1 MALAG
6 DPLPRRLALLAGI
19 IYACFY
25 LFAIGD
31 VDLVGSSQWRA
42 QLGQIDFGHLL
53 RARSPFLFEAV
64 ALLQAGNVLL
74 LISPL
79 NLLITGALAALLGA
93 NVHGALALHQN
104 PACRTGNGR
113 MFGGALPA
121 LLAGSACC
129 APSIVLLL
137 GIPGLAAFSGFF
149 AYLIPMSVVILGLN
163 RWWQRRQGA
172 PALIRFR

>member
-1 MALAG
+1 MALTSDA
-6 DPLPRRLALLAGI
+6 LPRRMALLAGI
-19 IYACFY
+19 TYTCFY

-31 VDLVGSSQWRA
+31 VDLVASSQWRA
-42 QLGQIDFGHLL
+42 QLGQFDFGHLL

-64 ALLQAGNVLL
+64 ALLQAGNVLML
-74 LISPL
+74 VSPM
-79 NLLITGALAALLGA
+79 NLLITAILAGLLGA

-104 PACRTGNGR
+104 AACRTGNGR
-113 MFGGALPA
+113 VFGGALPA

-129 APSIVLLL
+129 APGIVLLL

-149 AYLIPMSVVILGLN
+149 AYLIPLSATILGLN